1 MNPLSFSSINTF
13 DTCPKQFHHLYILK
27 DVRSATT
34 EANLWGTKCH
44 KQLEEYIKENKEI
57 TEPAAR
63 RGVPYITAARKSLP
77 GCAEHVEWKWGLAT
91 DWGSTKFFGD
101 PMLRGVI
108 DYLALSEDQTKA
120 VVVDWKFGKK
130 KEDLRQLSL
139 FALSA
144 FCHFPTV
151 RKIRTIYAWLK
162 TADEA
167 PTVKDY
173 VRADMER
180 LKRDWLESIETVR
193 DRLEV
198 DSFPPKPSG
207 LCRGWCPVESCTHY
221 VAPKS

>member
-1 MNPLSFSSINTF
+1 MNSLSFSSINTF
-13 DTCPKQFHHLYILK
+13 DTCPKQFHHLYVLK
-27 DVRSATT
+27 DVRSKTT
-34 EANLWGTKCH
+34 AANLWGTKCH

-63 RGVPYITAARKSLP
+63 RGVPYIAAARKSML
-77 GCAEHVEWKWGLAT
+77 GCSERVEWKWGLSA
-91 DWGSTKFFGD
+91 DWEPVEFFGD

-139 FALSA
+139 FALA
-144 FCHFPTV
+144 VFCHFPTV

-162 TADEA
+162 TADET

>member
-1 MNPLSFSSINTF
+1 MNSLSFSSINTF
-13 DTCPKQFHHLYILK
+13 DTCPKQFNHLYVLK
-27 DVRSATT
+27 DVRSKTT
-34 EANLWGTKCH
+34 AANLWGTKCH

-63 RGVPYITAARKSLP
+63 RGVPYIAAARKSML
-77 GCAEHVEWKWGLAT
+77 GCSERVEWKWGLSGT
-91 DWGSTKFFGD
+91 WGPVGFFGD
-101 PMLRGVI
+101 PMLRGVV

-139 FALSA
+139 FALA
-144 FCHFPTV
+144 VFCHFPKV
-151 RKIRTIYAWLK
+151 EKVRTIYAWLK
-162 TADEA
+162 TDNDT

-173 VRADMER
+173 AREDIEI